1 MPQGAR
7 SHRGPPDACRTP
19 QPLRKDFL
27 TLRAHARTC
36 ACPTNTLTLLTHLLK
51 RQLQPAM
58 RSPGWSG
65 IIREQRRR
73 IEKLLRESPSLRPF
87 VAETLSEAYAEA
99 REDALEETGLP
110 EADFPAECPFSP
122 DEVLSRSFLPER

>member
-1 MPQGAR
+1 MDAPGR
-7 SHRGPPDACRTP
+7 SVAPRPAGCVPHSATIEERFSDI
-19 QPLRKDFL
+19 
-27 TLRAHARTC
+27 TC

-51 RQLQPAM
+51 WQLQPAM
-58 RSPGWSG
+58 RSLGWSG
-65 IIREQRRR
+65 TIREQRRR

-110 EADFPAECPFSP
+110 EGDFPVECPFSP

>member
-27 TLRAHARTC
+27 TLRAHARQT
-36 ACPTNTLTLLTHLLK
+36 PFTLLTHLLQW
-51 RQLQPAM
+51 QLQPAM

-65 IIREQRRR
+65 TIREQRRR

-87 VAETLSEAYAEA
+87 AAETLSEAYAEA

-122 DEVLSRSFLPER
+122 DEVLSRSFLRER